1 MATALNGIATY
12 DDFFHQTYR
21 PMVMWE
27 DNKKCITYGYA
38 NIYLNL
44 TCSELP
50 DNKLVKYEY
59 LPYNSYLR
67 TEPTYTIYVDASDE
81 TFPIIADKNTQSCSD
96 LYCLLDSIEI
106 EGVSEYKHWIWDPV
120 LGDDVYQGIEKS
132 PGTSTI
138 DAGATCIVPRGRHL
152 AGSGYDSYLFERGY
166 PASDTQNVTGSKGYK
181 YQIIFVNGPVVES
194 SSEEV

>member
-12 DDFFHQTYR
+12 DDFFHRTYR
-21 PMVMWE
+21 PMVMW
-27 DNKKCITYGYA
+27 DNNKKCITYGYA

-81 TFPIIADKNTQSCSD
+81 TFPIITDTRTQSCSD
-96 LYCLLDSIEI
+96 LYCLMDSIEVHGI
-106 EGVSEYKHWIWDPV
+106 AEYQYWRWDSN
-120 LGDDVYQGIEKS
+120 LGEDVYQGIIKE
-132 PGTSTI
+132 PGMSKI
-138 DAGATCIVPRGRHL
+138 NEGATCIVPRGRVI
-152 AGSGYDSYLFERGY
+152 GSVGYDVYKFDKCY
-166 PASDTQNVTGSKGYK
+166 PSEDTQNVTGSKGYK
-181 YQIIFVNGPVVES
+181 YQIIFVNGPIES
-194 SSEEV
+194 SSEEEV